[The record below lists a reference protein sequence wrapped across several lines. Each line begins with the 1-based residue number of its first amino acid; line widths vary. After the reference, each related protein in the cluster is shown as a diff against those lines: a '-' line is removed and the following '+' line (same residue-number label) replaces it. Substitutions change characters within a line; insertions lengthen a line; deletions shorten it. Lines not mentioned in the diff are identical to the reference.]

1 MTVFLGDIAFY
12 MATLVFAVGIYMIHH
27 AKHHDSE
34 KCKLLNSGGYIV
46 TTIALLG
53 MLCTGYYWMKYYFDG
68 SYKTASPHSMQQMM
82 SGNMMGQMMSGM
94 MGGKGMGMMGQGMP
108 MMMQNVEQCLG
119 QMKGKMVDQKMMESM
134 QSCMQERMGKMGSS
148 QKETNQEEHESHHE

>member
-1 MTVFLGDIAFY
+1 MIVFLGDIAFY

-53 MLCTGYYWMKYYFDG
+53 MLCTGYYWIKYYSDG
-68 SYKTASPHSMQQMM
+68 SYKSANPQSMQQGMM
-82 SGNMMGQMMSGM
+82 SGMGNMMSGM
-94 MGGKGMGMMGQGMP
+94 MGGKGFAY
-108 MMMQNVEQCLG
+108 CRY
-119 QMKGKMVDQKMMESM
+119 D
-134 QSCMQERMGKMGSS
+134 
-148 QKETNQEEHESHHE
+148 

>member
-34 KCKLLNSGGYIV
+34 RCKLLNSGGYIV

-53 MLCTGYYWMKYYFDG
+53 MLCTGYYWMKYYLGG
-68 SYKTASPHSMQQMM
+68 SYKAASPHSMQQMM
-82 SGNMMGQMMSGM
+82 SGNMMGQMRSGM
-94 MGGKGMGMMGQGMP
+94 MDQGMP
-108 MMMQNVEQCLG
+108 MMMRNMEQCMG
-119 QMKGKMVDQKMMESM
+119 QMKGRTVDPKMMESM
-134 QSCMQERMGKMGSS
+134 QSCMRQSMDQKGSLQEEVNKD
-148 QKETNQEEHESHHE
+148 EHESHH